1 VEDLSRRGGIFEPPV
16 VDMEDQSGTIVPVDE
31 REIVF
36 SLPIEGDLL
45 FLKGG
50 I

>member
-1 VEDLSRRGGIFEPPV
+1 
-16 VDMEDQSGTIVPVDE
+16 MEDQSGTIVSVDE